1 MLCDES
7 PLIRDSQTKMV
18 KPVTT
23 GSVYLAIHKL
33 YVKAGL
39 IQKGTA
45 KRYDLRAHSI
55 RKYFR
60 TQLGSLST
68 IPTDYIEYI
77 MGYTISTYH
86 DIEMKGIEFLRGEYA
101 KAGLTV
107 KPKPETNKMAIVREF
122 LKSMGLNPEEILSK
136 EAQKM
141 PHRTVIT
148 HNDLSEQDQVNLM
161 LRALMQK
168 IKQEIITETQA
179 TNQKTV

>member
-77 MGYTISTYH
+77 MGHTISTYH
-86 DIEMKGIEFLRGEYA
+86 DIEMKGIDFLRSEYA
-101 KAGLTV
+101 KA
-107 KPKPETNKMAIVREF
+107 
-122 LKSMGLNPEEILSK
+122 
-136 EAQKM
+136 
-141 PHRTVIT
+141 
-148 HNDLSEQDQVNLM
+148 
-161 LRALMQK
+161 RAFQ
-168 IKQEIITETQA
+168 
-179 TNQKTV
+179 